1 LRGIVLA
8 VVVLVV
14 TGAGIAVATTETVPG
29 MRGLLVRLHLSGR
42 DAKPPPTP
50 AALTRNAMHSRNAR
64 SERASNLQVVRG
76 RAAQQTARHRRHA
89 VSWVLPV
96 RKYHISATF
105 GQNGDRWASFHHG
118 LDFAAP
124 AGTPVRAVGA
134 GRIIAAGWSD
144 SAYGNRIKVRHNT
157 GTVTLYAHLSGFERT
172 RGRVRPGEVIG
183 YVGATGNATGPHLHL
198 EVRPRGGDLSSSID
212 PGRWLERHGL
222 DADEDAT
229 PVRSSSERTS
239 LDRPTLERSSPER
252 TSLDRSRSEGSAPDS
267 SAS

>member
-1 LRGIVLA
+1 LRGIVIV

-14 TGAGIAVATTETVPG
+14 TGAGIAVATTKTVPG
-29 MRGLLVRLHLSGR
+29 MQGLLVRLHLSGR
-42 DAKPPPTP
+42 DAKPPQTP
-50 AALTRNAMHSRNAR
+50 AALTRNTMHSRNAR

-89 VSWVLPV
+89 ISWVLPV

-172 RGRVRPGEVIG
+172 RGRVRPGEIIG

-222 DADEDAT
+222 DPDEDAT
-229 PVRSSSERTS
+229 PEPSSVDRST
-239 LDRPTLERSSPER
+239 PERSSPER
-252 TSLDRSRSEGSAPDS
+252 SSPDRSAPDS